1 MPKILIAEDDISLA
15 KMYSLR
21 FKFESYEVIVA
32 HDGKEALEKISKE
45 KPDLIILDIMMP
57 KKTGMEVLEE
67 IKEKEQFSNIPVII
81 LTALSNPKMQE
92 KAQELEAKYF
102 VKSEILLPKLVEI
115 VKEEL
120 RLTVSK

>member
-1 MPKILIAEDDISLA
+1 MPKILIAEDDTILA
-15 KMYSLR
+15 KMYSSR
-21 FKFESYEVIVA
+21 FEFESYEVVVA
-32 HDGKEALEKISKE
+32 YDGKEALGKIYKE
-45 KPDLIILDIMMP
+45 RPDLIILDIMMP
-57 KKTGMEVLEE
+57 KKSGMEALEE
-67 IKEKEQFSNIPVII
+67 IREKEAFSNIPVII

-120 RLTVSK
+120 RLTV

>member
-1 MPKILIAEDDISLA
+1 MPKILIAEDDTSLA
-15 KMYSLR
+15 KMYSSR
-21 FKFESYEVIVA
+21 FEFESYEVVVA
-32 HDGKEALEKISKE
+32 YDGKEALGKIYKE
-45 KPDLIILDIMMP
+45 RPDLIILDIMMP
-57 KKTGMEVLEE
+57 KKSGMEALEE
-67 IKEKEQFSNIPVII
+67 IREKEAFSNIPVII

>member
-1 MPKILIAEDDISLA
+1 MPKILIAEDDTILA
-15 KMYSLR
+15 KMYSSR
-21 FKFESYEVIVA
+21 FEFESYEVVVA
-32 HDGKEALEKISKE
+32 YDGKEALGKIYKE
-45 KPDLIILDIMMP
+45 RPDLIILDIMMP
-57 KKTGMEVLEE
+57 KKSGMEALEE
-67 IKEKEQFSNIPVII
+67 IREKEAFSNIPVII